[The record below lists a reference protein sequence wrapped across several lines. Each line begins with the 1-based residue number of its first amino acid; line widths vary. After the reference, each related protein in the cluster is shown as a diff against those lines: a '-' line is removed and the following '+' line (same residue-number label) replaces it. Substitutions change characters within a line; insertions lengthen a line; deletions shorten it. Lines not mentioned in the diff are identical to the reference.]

1 MMLPYDPILSPI
13 IVIGVFVYFACKMV
27 GEKKNTA
34 PTKMKNGE
42 DFKDWYMK
50 LCEKNRK
57 RNEERL
63 EEIRYEKWLIDH
75 QQK

>member
-1 MMLPYDPILSPI
+1 MLVTHDIFTLTVLI
-13 IVIGVFVYFACKMV
+13 IVLIFACCK
-27 GEKKNTA
+27 GWGKKDTA

>member
-1 MMLPYDPILSPI
+1 MMVSHDIFTLTVLF
-13 IVIGVFVYFACKMV
+13 IVLIFACCK
-27 GEKKNTA
+27 GWGKKETS

>member
-1 MMLPYDPILSPI
+1 MMVTHDIFTLTVLF
-13 IVIGVFVYFACKMV
+13 IVLIFACYK
-27 GEKKNTA
+27 GREKKDTA

-57 RNEERL
+57 RNEGRL